1 MDEPEF
7 LKQLGDEARRDG
19 VPIIKPETA
28 ALLKTLLAMKKPV
41 NVLEVGT
48 AVGYSAILMSLY
60 IPEGA
65 KITTIENYEK
75 RIGPARNNIRAAGKE
90 SVITLLEGDAMEILP
105 GLMPPKR
112 VVAHI
117 SAAQAEIM
125 VQETCIAETIH
136 ASLSLLGL
144 YLPRL
149 WPGPGGILVCV
160 LYVLL
165 GNVPFILIQ
174 RFNRPKL
181 RMLLDKCRRAEAM
194 AAARQA
200 AQ

>member
-1 MDEPEF
+1 MGFKSCVVYIAAIGAIGFIAGRILPKRWFRYDNPPFRDLPFENGGHF
-7 LKQLGDEARRDG
+7 YRKLGIHRWHKRLPD
-19 VPIIKPETA
+19 
-28 ALLKTLLAMKKPV
+28 
-41 NVLEVGT
+41 
-48 AVGYSAILMSLY
+48 MS
-60 IPEGA
+60 
-65 KITTIENYEK
+65 
-75 RIGPARNNIRAAGKE
+75 R
-90 SVITLLEGDAMEILP
+90 ILP